1 MSNQDWFNVYILN
14 HLNKVTTQYCHAS
27 KNFQYHI
34 TNLHITLSHLPSTLD
49 THLTLTISL
58 ASLVNWNVFDRT
70 SMLVARSNLS
80 RRSVEILNLTWSPS
94 NRVTLDFVSLSP
106 KGSSLGITKS
116 TLMRPG
122 NGSFWWEGKTILA
135 GDFSSFLVLSQTR
148 RTHSKPMLFIIDN
161 SLKEKKVLKT
171 YVQFES
177 FCVLW
182 SHDTTMNSW
191 YCS

>member
-49 THLTLTISL
+49 MNLIMSILTISL

-135 GDFSSFLVLSQTR
+135 GDFSSFLVLSQTEEH
-148 RTHSKPMLFIIDN
+148 TVNPCYL
-161 SLKEKKVLKT
+161 
-171 YVQFES
+171 
-177 FCVLW
+177 
-182 SHDTTMNSW
+182 
-191 YCS
+191 